1 MFIPVTPEEV
11 IGRGWDGLDV
21 ILISG
26 DTYADTSY
34 NGSAVIGQWLIENG
48 FRVGMIAQ
56 PDVSSEKDIT
66 RLGEPLLFWS
76 ISAGCVDS
84 MVANYSATRKRRK
97 DDDFTP
103 GGVNDRRPDRA
114 CIAYSN
120 LIRKY
125 FKQTKPIVLGGI
137 EASLRRIAH
146 YDMWSDSVRRSVL
159 FDSKADIITYGMSE
173 LSNLELANALRDGT
187 EWRNIRGICY
197 ASKER
202 KDGYLVIPSFD
213 LCSADNNAFI
223 NAFKMFSDNCDPL
236 TSGGLMQAHGDRW
249 LIHNSPSRHLPQKDL
264 DRIYELDY
272 ENKVHPYYLKDG
284 AVRSMETIK
293 QSVTTHRGCYGECNF
308 CAVSVHQGRTVISR
322 SADSILR
329 EIERMASRKGFN
341 GIIYDVGGPTANMYG
356 IECLKKSRVGKC
368 KDRRC
373 LYPKICERL
382 SVNHE
387 EQIRLLENIKNMEGV
402 KKVFITSGVR
412 YDLILSDKCNGKAYL
427 DHLVK
432 ENISGQLKI
441 APEHISDDVVRLMGK
456 PGKKEL
462 LDFKRMFDE
471 SNREHNKKQFLTY
484 YLMAAHPGCYERHM
498 EELRRFVTSEL
509 RTNPEQVQ
517 IFTPTPST
525 FSTMMYHTRRNI
537 ENNTNLKVEKSM
549 QMKQK
554 QKDIILQRQVNS
566 FPRTQYSIKD

>member
-11 IGRGWDGLDV
+11 ANRGWDELDI
-21 ILISG
+21 ILVSG

-34 NGSAVIGQWLIENG
+34 NGSAVIGQWLIDNG
-48 FRVGMIAQ
+48 FRAGMIAQ
-56 PDVSSEKDIT
+56 PDVTSDKDIT

-76 ISAGCVDS
+76 VSAGCVDS

-114 CIAYSN
+114 CIAYTN
-120 LIRKY
+120 LIRKH
-125 FKQTKPIVLGGI
+125 FKGARVVLGGI

-146 YDMWSDSVRRSVL
+146 YDMWSDGVRRSVL

-173 LSNLELANALRDGT
+173 LSNLELANALKNGT
-187 EWRNIRGICY
+187 EWKDIRGICY
-197 ASKER
+197 VSGER
-202 KDGYLVIPSFD
+202 KNGYLEMPSFD
-213 LCSADNNAFI
+213 VCSVDNNGFI
-223 NAFKMFSDNCDPL
+223 NAFKMFHDNCDPL
-236 TSGGLMQAHGDRW
+236 TAKGLMQGHGDRY
-249 LIHNSPSRHLPQKDL
+249 LIHNPPSHHLSRETL

-284 AVRSMETIK
+284 TVRSMETIK

-329 EIERMASRKGFN
+329 EVKRMTSKKGFN
-341 GIIYDVGGPTANMYG
+341 GIIYDVGGPTANMYMMD
-356 IECLKKSRVGKC
+356 CLKKSQVGSC
-368 KDRRC
+368 KDKRC
-373 LYPKICERL
+373 IHPKICERL
-382 SVNHE
+382 SLNHE
-387 EQIRLLENIKNMEGV
+387 EQVRLLENIKNTDGV

-412 YDLILSDKCNGKAYL
+412 YDLILSDKRNGKAYL

-441 APEHISDDVVRLMGK
+441 APEHTSEDVTKLMGK
-456 PGKKEL
+456 PGKREL
-462 LDFKRMFDE
+462 SEFKKMFDA
-471 SNREHNKKQFLTY
+471 SNKEHDKKQFLTY
-484 YLMAAHPGCYERHM
+484 YLMAAHPGCYEHHM
-498 EELRRFVTSEL
+498 EELRRFVTTEL
-509 RTNPEQVQ
+509 KTNPEQVQ

-525 FSTMMYHTRRNI
+525 FSTMMYHTRRDI
-537 ENNTNLKVEKSM
+537 GNTKNLKVEKSM

-554 QKDIILQRQVNS
+554 QKDIILDCKKQV
-566 FPRTQYSIKD
+566 